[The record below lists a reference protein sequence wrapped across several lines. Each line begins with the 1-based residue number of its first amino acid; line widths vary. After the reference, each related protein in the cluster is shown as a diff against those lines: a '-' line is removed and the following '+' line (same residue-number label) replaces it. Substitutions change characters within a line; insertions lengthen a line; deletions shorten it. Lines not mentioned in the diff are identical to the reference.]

1 MFSEIKLFFKFKQHE
16 TYIND
21 LKREIND
28 IKFQCVMNWEDFNLK
43 FKNLENEVYMNNVV
57 NSDPNNSDNL
67 YENNYLPH
75 VINSSINTTDGST
88 NFASVSIE
96 GKDGQLN
103 KLRQPSDKFNL
114 SGSQIFIPPVENVK
128 TVIDQNLMT
137 KSGIG
142 SKNVSDSLTV
152 SNVSGKVVPKSPG
165 PIIEKTVCKC
175 TDSIF
180 QGILCCNC
188 GGVCKYERNDS
199 VDNFEKRETIFIE
212 KQDIIVGSNRIITT
226 AQVHRNWGVGNIN
239 KPVTQENI
247 SKKYP
252 GKMKAN
258 ETVKP
263 IETNI
268 DYACPSDSQE
278 RSLSGSIIVRPPAIM
293 DKTLKIE
300 KLEKFNSQGETE
312 EFSKTVRFSPIVP
325 SKNTE
330 LPFISSVHEKCEEIG
345 HIRDKLRKKNRTF
358 EERIHTTG

>member
-1 MFSEIKLFFKFKQHE
+1 MQPEAG
-16 TYIND
+16 
-21 LKREIND
+21 
-28 IKFQCVMNWEDFNLK
+28 
-43 FKNLENEVYMNNVV
+43 NEKSNQVV
-57 NSDPNNSDNL
+57 LHS
-67 YENNYLPH
+67 
-75 VINSSINTTDGST
+75 
-88 NFASVSIE
+88 
-96 GKDGQLN
+96 KD
-103 KLRQPSDKFNL
+103 
-114 SGSQIFIPPVENVK
+114 
-128 TVIDQNLMT
+128 
-137 KSGIG
+137 
-142 SKNVSDSLTV
+142 
-152 SNVSGKVVPKSPG
+152 SNVSGKVVPKSPV

-188 GGVCKYERNDS
+188 VGVCKYERNDS
-199 VDNFEKRETIFIE
+199 VENFEKRETIFIE

-300 KLEKFNSQGETE
+300 KLEKLINNDQGETE
-312 EFSKTVRFSPIVP
+312 EYSKTVRLSPIVP
-325 SKNTE
+325 SKSTE
-330 LPFISSVHEKCEEIG
+330 LPVTSSVHEKCEEIG
-345 HIRDKLRKKNRTF
+345 HIRDKLRKKIEYLKHASVQRDKYISEILNK
-358 EERIHTTG
+358 